1 MRYQISGPLVHV
13 GGFDQYPVRRGDL
26 VRQSGDWHQ
35 SELNVNLL
43 ARFDD
48 AAGKNIR
55 DRSIIEIV
63 SVFLFGN
70 VKAILVRTIKLYL

>member
-48 AAGKNIR
+48 AAGKKIFE
-55 DRSIIEIV
+55 IEASLRLLAFFF
-63 SVFLFGN
+63 SVTLRPFWFGQ
-70 VKAILVRTIKLYL
+70 